1 MPGTN
6 PAVDKYQ
13 TVSSVGT
20 QDIDLS
26 TLANGV
32 LVPADQDSVFFT
44 VVAIDTA
51 NNPSVP
57 TGNDTTMVTWDKSA
71 PGTPTGLVLTDDTGS
86 DEMHVVWDDQTGDLD
101 LKSFDFYVN
110 FNAPATPDDNTYYQ
124 QLSKSFTGGTMS
136 TGTGSDL
143 EGVQDG
149 YEVYVSIYAVD
160 KYGNKSLATETHT
173 TYSSSN

>member
-26 TLANGV
+26 TLTNGV

-44 VVAIDTA
+44 VVAIDAA

-71 PGTPTGLVLTDDTGS
+71 PGTPTGLQLTDVTGS
-86 DEMHVVWDDQTGDLD
+86 TDMHVLWDDQSGDAD
-101 LKSFDFYVN
+101 LESFDYYVN
-110 FNAPATPDDNTYYQ
+110 FNAAATPTQHTYYQ
-124 QLSKSFTGGTMS
+124 LIPS
-136 TGTGSDL
+136 TFFDGYLHIGAGNDL

-149 YEVYVSIYAVD
+149 DEVYVSLYAVD
-160 KYGNKSLATETHT
+160 KYGNKSLAAEVHA